1 MLDII
6 SRYATS
12 LSGDIAEKM
21 VLHPAY
27 PAYPVYPAYPA
38 YPVIQL
44 IQYPVSP
51 NF

>member
-6 SRYATS
+6 SRYAMS

-27 PAYPVYPAYPA
+27 PAYPVSS
-38 YPVIQL
+38 ISKLL
-44 IQYPVSP
+44 IK
-51 NF
+51 